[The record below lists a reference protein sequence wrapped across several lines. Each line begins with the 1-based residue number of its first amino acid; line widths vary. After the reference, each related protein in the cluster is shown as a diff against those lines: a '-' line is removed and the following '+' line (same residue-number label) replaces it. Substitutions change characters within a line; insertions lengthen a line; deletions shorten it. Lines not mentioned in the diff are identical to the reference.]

1 VAGRSP
7 WLPHPVR
14 GGRRA
19 LPFGPTFAHLK
30 IFYGCWNFSVFWSVG
45 RAGGSQLLILVS
57 TMKVR
62 VEILRWDGGEQPR
75 VVHSLSHESH
85 ALPAVQA
92 TIENV
97 LRTVTLPEAPHG
109 YRIIT
114 EGGTELY
121 GWAD

>member
-1 VAGRSP
+1 
-7 WLPHPVR
+7 
-14 GGRRA
+14 
-19 LPFGPTFAHLK
+19 
-30 IFYGCWNFSVFWSVG
+30 
-45 RAGGSQLLILVS
+45 
-57 TMKVR
+57 MKVR
-62 VEILRWDGGEQPR
+62 VEILRWDGGEQPK

-92 TIENV
+92 AVETVLKTIP
-97 LRTVTLPEAPHG
+97 LPDFPHG